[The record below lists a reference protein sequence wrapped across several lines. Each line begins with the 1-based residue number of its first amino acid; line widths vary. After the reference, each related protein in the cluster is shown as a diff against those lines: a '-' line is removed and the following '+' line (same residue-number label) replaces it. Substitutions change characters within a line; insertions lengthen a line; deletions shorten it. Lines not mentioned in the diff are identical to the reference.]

1 MALAATVVHLVATV
15 AHLVASVAVGK
26 QQRLPAGLLAS
37 AQLGLPPL
45 RSGWPPGYCAR
56 QSRPPW
62 LPAACSPLI
71 PATAGAI
78 LLAGAGRDKRASG
91 PPV

>member
-56 QSRPPW
+56 QSRPP
-62 LPAACSPLI
+62 
-71 PATAGAI
+71 
-78 LLAGAGRDKRASG
+78 
-91 PPV
+91 